1 MPLVMWSTCS
11 HWPWVRYRRAVWEP
25 SRSPLVKLKLWEK
38 PSTETWW
45 ATSHLT
51 DGSRS
56 RPRPLE
62 RRRPAK
68 ITLPANAE
76 HSIRQCP
83 GPPCKL
89 PRRLWLMPVF
99 AKFSV
104 RVTVR
109 PNGGRKQMTA
119 SEQYLQSCRDALEK
133 ISHTQS
139 DAIRQAADLIA
150 GRVASGGIVFSFGTG
165 HSHELAEEIAYRAGG
180 VVPVNPILEPS
191 LTGSTE
197 VSKSEFLERLEG
209 FAPHILDYHRVGKE
223 DVLIIISNSG
233 RNAAPVEMAIEA
245 RSRDIPV
252 VAVTSLGYSQEVSSR
267 HSSGKKLYQVA
278 DIVLDNCTP
287 YGDAVVNLPDVPQPV
302 GPLSTVA
309 GAALLHAVMVSVAE
323 RLAQKM
329 SPVPVFWSGNLDGVT
344 EKNWQM
350 MDPYRARV
358 RFW

>member
-1 MPLVMWSTCS
+1 MP
-11 HWPWVRYRRAVWEP
+11 A
-25 SRSPLVKLKLWEK
+25 
-38 PSTETWW
+38 
-45 ATSHLT
+45 
-51 DGSRS
+51 
-56 RPRPLE
+56 
-62 RRRPAK
+62 
-68 ITLPANAE
+68 
-76 HSIRQCP
+76 
-83 GPPCKL
+83 
-89 PRRLWLMPVF
+89 F
-99 AKFSV
+99 ARFSV

-119 SEQYLQSCRDALEK
+119 SEQYLQSCRDALES

-139 DAIRQAADLIA
+139 EAIRQAADLIA

-209 FAPHILDYHRVGKE
+209 FAPHILDYHRVGKG

-245 RSRDIPV
+245 RSREIPV

-287 YGDAVVNLPDVPQPV
+287 FGDAVVNLPDVPQPV

-309 GAALLHAVMVSVAE
+309 GAALLHALMVSVAE